1 MCSGWSQK
9 WNHVRVVCKYHT
21 LFLFI
26 TLQAVLECLQR
37 LSKQSG
43 LTLVDDEH
51 LNVTLKQAQSKDI
64 LISVFGR
71 FNAGKST
78 LLNAVMADGYVIYP
92 I

>member
-1 MCSGWSQK
+1 M
-9 WNHVRVVCKYHT
+9 CKYHT